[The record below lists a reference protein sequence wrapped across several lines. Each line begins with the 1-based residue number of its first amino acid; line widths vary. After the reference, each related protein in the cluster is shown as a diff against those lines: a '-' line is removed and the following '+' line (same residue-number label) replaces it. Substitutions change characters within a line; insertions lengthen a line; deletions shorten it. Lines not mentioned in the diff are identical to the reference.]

1 MTLVFLLEER
11 SMEVTLDVLLPRL
24 LPPNVPYIL
33 IPHEGKRDL
42 DKSLPRKL
50 RAWRKPGASFV
61 VVRDCDSADCHD
73 IKEKLYALCVA
84 AGRPDSL
91 IRIACPHLEAW
102 FLGDLDAVSA
112 AYGLPAVLGQRGKA
126 KFRNPDALANA
137 SDELKRLVP
146 NYQKLAGAR
155 AIAERMNVQANTSVS
170 FGVFVAGLRRVAL

>member
-1 MTLVFLLEER
+1 MTLVFMLEER
-11 SMEVTLDVLLPRL
+11 SMEVTLDALLPGL
-24 LPPNVPYIL
+24 LPPSTEAIL

-61 VVRDCDSADCHD
+61 VLRDCDSADCHD
-73 IKEKLYALCVA
+73 VKEKLSALCA
-84 AGRPDSL
+84 DAGRPDSV
-91 IRIACPHLEAW
+91 IRIVCPHLEAW
-102 FLGDLDAVSA
+102 FLGDLQAVSA
-112 AYGLPAVLGQRGKA
+112 AYERPAILRQKGKA

-137 SDELKRLVP
+137 SDELKKLVP

-170 FGVFVAGLRRVAL
+170 FGVFVEGLRRLG